1 MKQQGNRSLEGP
13 KQGSESRMSSENS
26 VSEFTG
32 DELNDFNLDID
43 DYMAE
48 IGTITNRIQIKEQ
61 VKKLIKQSQD
71 TKVLIKIKN

>member
-1 MKQQGNRSLEGP
+1 
-13 KQGSESRMSSENS
+13 MSSDNS
-26 VSEFTG
+26 ISEFTG

-48 IGTITNRIQIKEQ
+48 IGTITNRMQIKEQ

-71 TKVLIKIKN
+71 TRVVKKLKDERDKVQANINRQR

>member
-32 DELNDFNLDID
+32 DELNDFILDID